1 MSRFRQ
7 SLEQAVAA
15 NRSSPPVHM
24 EWPRESVPEIL
35 RTIWKAY
42 DRLCES
48 ALAKV
53 DIRDADLQIERSV
66 CALLFLEIQIILI
79 EKGGYASYLVSHECW
94 EFETLDPKKS
104 SRPPQYDICFVWR
117 DQRELKW
124 PCEAKVLKGETDC
137 TAYVKDITDAFLT
150 CIYGP
155 FSSSGAMLGLL
166 IEGSPEVSL
175 KSIEAKLGLTVD
187 RHPDFPKRPHA
198 FTNFERSSPEG
209 KAYPLAFTLH
219 HLIFHL
225 RPDSCAV

>member
-15 NRSSPPVHM
+15 NRSSPSVHA
-24 EWPRESVPEIL
+24 EWPSESVPEIL
-35 RTIWKAY
+35 RTIWQAY

-66 CALLFLEIQIILI
+66 CALLSDEIQIILI
-79 EKGGYASYLVSHECW
+79 EKGGYASYLVSHERW
-94 EFETLDPKKS
+94 ETETLDPNKS
-104 SRPPQYDICFVWR
+104 SRPPQYDICFVWK

-124 PCEAKVLKGETDC
+124 PCEAKVLRSEKDSG
-137 TAYVKDITDAFLT
+137 AYVKDITSAFMT
-150 CIYGP
+150 CIYAP

-166 IEGSPEVSL
+166 LEGSPRVSL
-175 KSIEAKLGLTVD
+175 ESIEAKLRLAVK
-187 RHPDFPKRPHA
+187 RHPSFPDRPHA
-198 FTNFERSSPEG
+198 FSNLERTPREG

-219 HLIFHL
+219 HLILHL
-225 RPDSCAV
+225 KPDSQAV

>member
-15 NRSSPPVHM
+15 NRSSPPVHV

-35 RTIWKAY
+35 RTIWQAY

-48 ALAKV
+48 ALARV
-53 DIRDADLQIERSV
+53 DIRDTDLQIERSV
-66 CALLFLEIQIILI
+66 CALLSDEIQIILI
-79 EKGGYASYLVSHECW
+79 EKGGFASYLVSHERW
-94 EFETLDPKKS
+94 ETETLDPKKS
-104 SRPPQYDICFVWR
+104 SRPPQYDICFVWN

-124 PCEAKVLKGETDC
+124 PCEAKVLRGEKDSA
-137 TAYVKDITDAFLT
+137 AYVKDITDAFMT

-166 IEGSPEVSL
+166 LDGSPGISL
-175 KSIEAKLGLTVD
+175 KSIEAKLRLTVE
-187 RHPDFPKRPHA
+187 RHPDFPDRAHA
-198 FTNFERSSPEG
+198 FTNLERTSREG

-219 HLIFHL
+219 HLILHL
-225 RPDSCAV
+225 RPHSQAV